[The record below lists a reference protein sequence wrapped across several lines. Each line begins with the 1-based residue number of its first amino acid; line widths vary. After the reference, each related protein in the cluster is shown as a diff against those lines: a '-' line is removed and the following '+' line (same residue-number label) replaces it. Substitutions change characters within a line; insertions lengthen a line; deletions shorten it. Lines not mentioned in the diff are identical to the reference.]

1 MRLIDENKVGE
12 VKGTEVSVLRTD
24 VMVKIGQENWKNW
37 NRARIGQ
44 AQLEVCA
51 QQVLLKL
58 K

>member
-37 NRARIGQ
+37 DRARIGQ
-44 AQLEVCA
+44 AQLEGCV